1 MLIALTRSV
10 RKHINNPE
18 NLFEMTIKDDIG
30 QLSRNLEKL
39 GLQQVIVENSLA
51 DDSFRV
57 VYINKN
63 VKQGSKENT
72 PGKGK
77 NKKSSS

>member
-1 MLIALTRSV
+1 MA
-10 RKHINNPE
+10 
-18 NLFEMTIKDDIG
+18 IKDDIG

-63 VKQGSKENT
+63 VQQGPKEIT

>member
-1 MLIALTRSV
+1 
-10 RKHINNPE
+10 
-18 NLFEMTIKDDIG
+18 MTIKDDIG

-63 VKQGSKENT
+63 VQQGPKE
-72 PGKGK
+72 GK

>member
-1 MLIALTRSV
+1 
-10 RKHINNPE
+10 
-18 NLFEMTIKDDIG
+18 MTIKDDIG

-63 VKQGSKENT
+63 VKQGLKENT
-72 PGKGK
+72 PEKGK

>member
-1 MLIALTRSV
+1 
-10 RKHINNPE
+10 
-18 NLFEMTIKDDIG
+18 MTIKEDIG

-39 GLQQVIVENSLA
+39 GLQQIVVENSLA

-63 VKQGSKENT
+63 VQSRQRSEESI

-77 NKKSSS
+77 NKKLPHKL

>member
-1 MLIALTRSV
+1 
-10 RKHINNPE
+10 
-18 NLFEMTIKDDIG
+18 MTIKDDIG

-63 VKQGSKENT
+63 VKQESKEIT

>member
-1 MLIALTRSV
+1 
-10 RKHINNPE
+10 
-18 NLFEMTIKDDIG
+18 MTIKDDIG
-30 QLSRNLEKL
+30 QLSRNLAKL

-57 VYINKN
+57 VYVNKN
-63 VKQGSKENT
+63 IKQGSKEIA
-72 PGKGK
+72 PDKGK

>member
-1 MLIALTRSV
+1 
-10 RKHINNPE
+10 
-18 NLFEMTIKDDIG
+18 MTIKEDIG

-63 VKQGSKENT
+63 VRKQGSEENNT
-72 PGKGK
+72 PGKNK
-77 NKKSSS
+77 NLPHKL

>member
-1 MLIALTRSV
+1 
-10 RKHINNPE
+10 
-18 NLFEMTIKDDIG
+18 MTIKDDIG
-30 QLSRNLEKL
+30 QLSRNLQKL

-63 VKQGSKENT
+63 LRKEIT
-72 PGKGK
+72 SGKGK

>member
-1 MLIALTRSV
+1 
-10 RKHINNPE
+10 
-18 NLFEMTIKDDIG
+18 MTIKDDIR

-57 VYINKN
+57 VYINKQ
-63 VKQGSKENT
+63 VRKQGSEEST

-77 NKKSSS
+77 TKKSSS